1 MKNKKKL
8 LLILAL
14 ACCFTFATILPDAD
28 FYFTSASVA
37 QAVGS
42 ADYYSSITATSG
54 TALSGQLHDLTVSTH
69 KTYSSYDDCHYKATQ
84 TDPGKGSN
92 TVMEFYTHTDIAF
105 SKWDVAGGW
114 NREHVWAQSLSNGL
128 WGKTGA
134 GGDLHHI
141 RPAEK
146 DLNNHRGNKL
156 YGEVSNGSPEYTS
169 VTNHL
174 GGYSNGNVFEPL
186 DNVKG
191 DVARI
196 VMYVYL
202 HYNRASTVGGSIES
216 KLTAGNLP
224 ITNIISAGGADN
236 AWKLLLN
243 WNKLDPVDDIERLR
257 NDEAYRIQ
265 GNRNPFIDNESYA
278 GAIWGDGTV
287 ENVELQSLTV
297 NPTSLSLAVGGT
309 SALSVTATPSNANNQ
324 VTWTSGNTSVAT
336 VDVNGTVKAL
346 AEGTAVITAT
356 SKENPSIKA
365 TATVTVKAV
374 RDIEISGAP
383 TKTEYNAGDM
393 FNPAGLSVKVLY
405 SDGTD
410 AVIPNGNF
418 QWLDSATG
426 QEILRETTTKIKCKY
441 GNIEKEVN
449 AVITVKVVDSIK
461 QFMSAV
467 DAVGSAADLEGKF
480 VSINTALKLYAQ
492 LSEAEKQQASAVYQS
507 LLNEINEYNL
517 AVQGHNDTFASATA
531 FSAKTAAKTALA
543 LLALTVILKQSA
555 Q

>member
-14 ACCFTFATILPDAD
+14 ACCFAFATFLPDAD

-54 TALSGQLHDLTVSTH
+54 AALSGQLHDLTVSTH

-156 YGEVSNGSPEYTS
+156 YGEVSNGTPEYTS

-278 GAIWGDGTV
+278 DAIWGDGTV

-336 VDVNGTVKAL
+336 VDANGAVKAL
-346 AEGTAVITAT
+346 AQGSAVITAT

-383 TKTEYNAGDM
+383 TKTEYNAGDR

>member
-14 ACCFTFATILPDAD
+14 ACCFTFATVLPDAD

-37 QAVGS
+37 QAAAGS
-42 ADYYSSITATSG
+42 YYSSITATSG

-114 NREHVWAQSLSNGL
+114 NREHVWAQSLSGGL

-202 HYNRASTVGGSIES
+202 HYNRASIVGGSVES
-216 KLTAGNLP
+216 KLTAGSLP
-224 ITNIISAGGADN
+224 ITNIISAGGESN

-257 NDEAYRIQ
+257 NDEVYKIQ

-278 GAIWGDGTV
+278 DAIWGNGTV
-287 ENVELQSLTV
+287 EKTELQSLSISQ
-297 NPTSLSLAVGGT
+297 TSLGIAVGGT
-309 SALSVTATPSNANNQ
+309 AALFVTATPSNANSQ
-324 VTWTSGNTSVAT
+324 VTWTSSNTSVAT
-336 VDVNGTVKAL
+336 VDANGTVKAL
-346 AEGTAVITAT
+346 AEGSAVITAT
-356 SKENPSIKA
+356 SKENSSITA
-365 TATVTVKAV
+365 TATVTVKAASEV
-374 RDIEISGAP
+374 G
-383 TKTEYNAGDM
+383 
-393 FNPAGLSVKVLY
+393 VKPFT
-405 SDGTD
+405 S
-410 AVIPNGNF
+410 AVEAI
-418 QWLDSATG
+418 DSA
-426 QEILRETTTKIKCKY
+426 
-441 GNIEKEVN
+441 
-449 AVITVKVVDSIK
+449 AS
-461 QFMSAV
+461 
-467 DAVGSAADLEGKF
+467 LEGRFAAIKA
-480 VSINTALKLYAQ
+480 ALQSYSM

-507 LLNEINEYNL
+507 LLSKINDYNT
-517 AVQGHNDTFASATA
+517 AVRNHNDSFASVTA

-543 LLALTVILKQSA
+543 LLALAVILKQSA